1 MEKLSILCFGDSLT
15 SGYHRYGLEYHS
27 YAIKLTAFLEAEFP
41 TTKIH
46 LEVDGLP
53 GDEVIHPAGEF
64 LPRIRDQYE
73 FRVLAK
79 EMIFF
84 LSDLGVGHRVDQI
97 YHALEDCWNVALSSG
112 AKVLAMTVP
121 ECAAKVDSLDKKRN
135 TLNSHI
141 LRRESE
147 QLRVID
153 LHSKIPY
160 HSATEA
166 FQREMFD
173 DGLHLTAMGYDLM
186 GTVVGER
193 LVNLIKEEQG
203 LKGET

>member
-15 SGYHRYGLEYHS
+15 SGYYRYGLKYHP
-27 YAIKLTAFLEAEFP
+27 YAIKLTAILEAEFP

-53 GDEVIHPAGEF
+53 GDEVTHPAGEF
-64 LPRIRDQYE
+64 LPRIRDQC
-73 FRVLAK
+73 AK
-79 EMIFF
+79 TKFDWVII
-84 LSDLGVGHRVDQI
+84 LGGTNDLGVGQRVDLI

-121 ECAAKVDSLDKKRN
+121 ECAAKLDSLDTKRN

-141 LRRESE
+141 LKRESE
-147 QLRVID
+147 QIHVID

-186 GTVVGER
+186 GTVVGES
-193 LVNLIKEEQG
+193 LVNLIKEE
-203 LKGET
+203 